1 MGWGIQMSILICPVC
16 KVDLIKKDKIFACEN
31 DHHFDISK
39 HGYVNLLMSA
49 RSKHKRHGD
58 DKLMLISRSDFLD
71 KGYYD
76 ILLNSLIDIMSS
88 HISDDINIL
97 DAGCGEGFYT
107 ANIMKYLD
115 NTNINYKITG
125 IDISK
130 DALKISNK
138 RNKKINLVVSSIVD
152 IPIRDKS
159 LDIILN
165 IFAPASSQEYY
176 RTLKSGALL
185 IKVIPLE
192 KHLWDLK
199 VKIYDEPYENKID
212 DLEIDGFKLE
222 QKVEIKENINL
233 QNNEDIVNLFK
244 MTPYYYKT
252 KKEDQEKINTLTNLD
267 VGLEFLILVYKK
279 I

>member
-1 MGWGIQMSILICPVC
+1 MKDLICPVC
-16 KVDLIKKDKIFACEN
+16 KSALIKQDKIYACVKG
-31 DHHFDISK
+31 HHFDISK
-39 HGYVNLLMSA
+39 YGYVNLLMSGK
-49 RSKHKRHGD
+49 SKLKRHGD
-58 DKLMLISRSDFLD
+58 DKLMLLARKTFLD

-76 ILLNSLIDIMSS
+76 ILLNSLIDVIKQY
-88 HISDDINIL
+88 INNDMHIL

-115 NTNINYKITG
+115 NNDVKYKMTG

-130 DALKISNK
+130 DALKLAHK
-138 RNKKINLVVSSIVD
+138 RNKEINLAVSSVAD
-152 IPIRDKS
+152 IHINDNS
-159 LDIILN
+159 LDMLLN
-165 IFAPASSQEYY
+165 IFAPVSYGEYC
-176 RTLKSGALL
+176 RILKTQGIL

-199 VKIYDEPYENKID
+199 TKIYDKPYENKVES
-212 DLEIDGFKLE
+212 LELDGFKLI
-222 QKVEIKENINL
+222 QKTEIKQNIKI

-252 KKEDQEKINTLTNLD
+252 KKDDQEKINKLNSID
-267 VGLEFLILVYKK
+267 VRVEFLILVYKK